1 MKRRL
6 SAALLSAVMLL
17 MLWPTAATAAEP
29 KEVVDESELEYVEM
43 PVDDPRF
50 SQEETERL
58 SPQAGDGV
66 SLETDEI
73 VDESELEYVET
84 PVDDPRFSSAD
95 IFDNAGIDTDAVQI
109 ANAHAVRCIDRLKLP
124 QFAIDYYNTLEREA
138 RPGGMLVD
146 PSRAAHT
153 ITYRTDTGTVEA
165 YVLPISY
172 PSAAELR
179 SLGFQFDSLRNFV
192 DNCMRAAFRAFTWDH
207 PEAFWING
215 YWSSNNETARVYR
228 LTLASVNGL
237 VPDWDIRIEEYRNT
251 ARLQNAITNLDRS
264 VTNIVNAVRGMSNYE
279 KIAYFNEW
287 LTTHNQ
293 YNYYV
298 AYTDIEVSDSVYACI
313 SSLTDVNNQ
322 PGNGRTGIYGPVCES
337 YAEAFKVL
345 CQKVGIPCVLV
356 NGDGHRWN
364 YVQPDPED
372 GRWYAM
378 DVTWNDPTMN
388 KENPTLA
395 EYLQWGG
402 NEQTAYTLVGTDTIV
417 YDWRTETFLEQHP
430 VENRVG
436 NISFG
441 EGPAANK
448 YAYVDSVTVA
458 GLDAPAAGRVPD
470 RTVTLTSEPKSSH
483 HPSQFG
489 TVELFENPTV
499 TWSPMPSNGVFA
511 ADTAYTATITYTP
524 RRQGYRLMPAD
535 ASRIKAAGADTV
547 TVSAGGAIRVTFGS
561 QSVHAKPEE
570 FTRNLPG
577 NLIYDGRSKTAEVR
591 ASVSS
596 SVHNGY
602 YTLVFTDQRQN
613 QVTDLV
619 KPGTYNVLAR
629 VSAHGQ
635 YTATE
640 VNLGSVT
647 VRETSG
653 LHGKITIS
661 IENSP
666 VQGNS
671 GAAYVTSNTLIAVHA
686 TPDAGYQ
693 LDTLQVIRD
702 DNGQTVPL
710 SGSGNVYTFRMPAAD
725 VSIKAVFSIP

>member
-1 MKRRL
+1 MRRRL

-17 MLWPTAATAAEP
+17 MLWPTAAAAAEP
-29 KEVVDESELEYVEM
+29 DEFVNASELEYFEI
-43 PVDDPRF
+43 PVVDPRF
-50 SQEETERL
+50 SKVETDPVLPPAEKGA
-58 SPQAGDGV
+58 SSGA
-66 SLETDEI
+66 DEI
-73 VDESELEYVET
+73 VDASELEYFEL
-84 PVDDPRFSSAD
+84 PVVDPRFPSAD
-95 IFDNAGIDTDAVQI
+95 IFDNSEDDPDAVQRGDI
-109 ANAHAVRCIDRLKLP
+109 HAVRTIDRWKLP
-124 QFAIDYYNTLEREA
+124 QFAINYYNILEREA
-138 RPGGMLVD
+138 KPGGMLVD
-146 PSRAAHT
+146 PSRAADT
-153 ITYRTDTGTVEA
+153 ITYWTDAGAVEA
-165 YVLPISY
+165 YVLPIPY
-172 PSAAELR
+172 PGAAELHR
-179 SLGFQFDSLRNFV
+179 LGFEFSSYKNFV
-192 DNCMRAAFRAFTWDH
+192 NNCMTEAFYAFSQDH
-207 PEAFWING
+207 PEVFWVSNF
-215 YWSSNNETARVYR
+215 WAENNENAGVYR
-228 LTLASVNGL
+228 LTLASVNGE
-237 VPDWDIRIEEYRNT
+237 VPEWDIRMEEYRNT
-251 ARLQNAITNLDRS
+251 SQLRNAIASLDRS
-264 VTNIVNAVRGMSNYE
+264 ATDIVNAVSGKSNYE
-279 KIAYFNEW
+279 KIVYFNEW

-298 AYTDIEVSDSVYACI
+298 AYTDKPRDEISDAVNKAI
-313 SSLTDVNNQ
+313 GPLTTVDGQ
-322 PGNGRTGIYGPVCES
+322 PGDGRTGGDGPVCGG
-337 YAEAFKVL
+337 YAYAFLLL
-345 CQKVGIPCVLV
+345 CQKAEIPCVWVRNLP
-356 NGDGHRWN
+356 HAWN

-372 GRWYAM
+372 GRWYAV
-378 DVTWNDPTMN
+378 DTTWNDPPAKSGT
-388 KENPTLA
+388 PTLE
-395 EYLQWGG
+395 EYLSWKDA
-402 NEQTAYTLVGTDTIV
+402 ETTAYTLVGADTIV
-417 YDWRTETFLEQHP
+417 YDGDDETFLEKHAHDKYTSGP
-430 VENRVG
+430 VLTR
-436 NISFG
+436 
-441 EGPAANK
+441 

-602 YTLVFTDQRQN
+602 YTLVFTDQQQN

-640 VNLGSVT
+640 VSLGSVT